1 MSKTYAI
8 ITFNPATGMEE
19 TVLVTKEVYDEF
31 RRGIWRIEKSDLK
44 YITHT
49 YPMSCLIGDDDDSED
64 EFHEYEDENSNL
76 EEMII
81 YSERLEQLRCA
92 LKNLP
97 KNERRLISAIYK
109 YGLTE
114 MEYGS
119 RIGMSQ
125 RMVHYNKERILK
137 KLKKFLKFMY

>member
-8 ITFNPATGMEE
+8 ITFNPATGMKES
-19 TVLVTKEVYDEF
+19 VLVTKEVYEEF
-31 RRGIWRIEKSDLK
+31 LRGIWRIKKNNHK
-44 YITHT
+44 YYSNTF
-49 YPMSCLIGDDDDSED
+49 PMSCLIGDEDDSED
-64 EFHEYEDENSNL
+64 EFHEYEDENFDL

-81 YSERLEQLRCA
+81 HSERLEQLRCE
-92 LKNLP
+92 LKKLP
-97 KNERRLISAIYK
+97 KDERRLISAIYK

-137 KLKKFLKFMY
+137 KLKIF